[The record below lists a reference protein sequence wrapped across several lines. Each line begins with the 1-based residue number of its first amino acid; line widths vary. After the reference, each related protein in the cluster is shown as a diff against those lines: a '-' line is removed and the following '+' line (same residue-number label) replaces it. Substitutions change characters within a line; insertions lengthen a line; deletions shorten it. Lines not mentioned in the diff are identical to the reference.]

1 MSQFVT
7 AEMCRLSVAG
17 THEQLPKVLEKASQ
31 LRSIHIVDHS
41 GDDGS
46 FTIGKPL
53 EGADEVSTLLTKIR
67 GAISQLHPSTNQQPI
82 SSSKVDKELEG
93 DFSEKVD
100 SVLKMAH
107 ECDDTR
113 NEISSLEENLKGLK
127 AVAPIGLDLE
137 LLGGYEHLSSFIG
150 EVGNVRKT
158 RDSLKGEVLFFGSD
172 SGAVAIFCRSG
183 DEESVQKALSEN
195 EFKTITTP
203 EGKGNPNKEIES
215 SLKQIK
221 ELESKVS
228 SLEEEMANWSE
239 KNGRLLLAAE
249 ERLSSQ
255 FEVLSAPVRVAT
267 TEHAFLLDAWV
278 KSDDAESVVTTLSK
292 IASHV
297 EVEDYQP
304 SHHHG
309 HGHDENHE
317 EPPIAFNDRNV
328 SKPYELLTD
337 LVGRPGYGKV
347 DPTFFMFITYPIF
360 FGMMLG
366 DMGYGLMTV
375 GLAMLLKSKIGHTDS
390 GKLASSLIMY
400 IGLSTMLFGFL
411 YAEIWGFEIGATG
424 DHAPPVWL
432 AWMDV
437 FYHWAHHPH
446 VTLPFNVELAFPF
459 HRVGSNMV
467 DLILISI
474 YFGVLHIAVGFLI
487 GWRDVTKLHGAAAG
501 FFEKGSWLLVL
512 FGGFAA
518 IYGVFAAKGHT
529 SEGYLEL
536 LDTMKNVGGIVA
548 LVGLVCVCWGLVK
561 YEGFGAAGWMIGV
574 LEIVSLLSN
583 TLSYVRLFAIG
594 VVGVKI
600 AETGNKLGY
609 HNFEHALHEL
619 TAGHDPVLN
628 IVLIIGTLALWLG
641 VQIFAW
647 VLGVFSPNIHTAR
660 LHFVEWMGKFY
671 EGSGEPF
678 NPFGG
683 SDQYVEP

>member
-1 MSQFVT
+1 
-7 AEMCRLSVAG
+7 
-17 THEQLPKVLEKASQ
+17 
-31 LRSIHIVDHS
+31 
-41 GDDGS
+41 
-46 FTIGKPL
+46 
-53 EGADEVSTLLTKIR
+53 
-67 GAISQLHPSTNQQPI
+67 
-82 SSSKVDKELEG
+82 
-93 DFSEKVD
+93 
-100 SVLKMAH
+100 
-107 ECDDTR
+107 
-113 NEISSLEENLKGLK
+113 
-127 AVAPIGLDLE
+127 
-137 LLGGYEHLSSFIG
+137 
-150 EVGNVRKT
+150 
-158 RDSLKGEVLFFGSD
+158 
-172 SGAVAIFCRSG
+172 
-183 DEESVQKALSEN
+183 
-195 EFKTITTP
+195 
-203 EGKGNPNKEIES
+203 

-437 FYHWAHHPH
+437 FYH
-446 VTLPFNVELAFPF
+446 
-459 HRVGSNMV
+459 
-467 DLILISI
+467 
-474 YFGVLHIAVGFLI
+474 
-487 GWRDVTKLHGAAAG
+487 
-501 FFEKGSWLLVL
+501 
-512 FGGFAA
+512 
-518 IYGVFAAKGHT
+518 
-529 SEGYLEL
+529 
-536 LDTMKNVGGIVA
+536 
-548 LVGLVCVCWGLVK
+548 
-561 YEGFGAAGWMIGV
+561 
-574 LEIVSLLSN
+574 
-583 TLSYVRLFAIG
+583 
-594 VVGVKI
+594 
-600 AETGNKLGY
+600 
-609 HNFEHALHEL
+609 
-619 TAGHDPVLN
+619 
-628 IVLIIGTLALWLG
+628 
-641 VQIFAW
+641 
-647 VLGVFSPNIHTAR
+647 
-660 LHFVEWMGKFY
+660 
-671 EGSGEPF
+671 
-678 NPFGG
+678 
-683 SDQYVEP
+683 